1 MVVGG
6 ERGPGGREPAQP
18 SADVTPDVAG
28 TAWIDALS
36 DEQCMEIF
44 WLYVDPP
51 EPFLQAHPP
60 ALLGR
65 AMRYAL
71 RQVVDATRGEA
82 RPR

>member
-1 MVVGG
+1 MVVAD
-6 ERGPGGREPAQP
+6 EGPVA
-18 SADVTPDVAG
+18 PDVHG

-51 EPFLQAHPP
+51 EPFLAAHPP
-60 ALLGR
+60 ALLGQ

-71 RQVVDATRGEA
+71 RQVAEA
-82 RPR
+82 ALHPPR

>member
-1 MVVGG
+1 MN
-6 ERGPGGREPAQP
+6 EDDRDQ
-18 SADVTPDVAG
+18 D
-28 TAWIDALS
+28 WIDHLT

-51 EPFLQAHPP
+51 EDFLSRHPP

-71 RQVVDATRGEA
+71 REVVTWSRTRPQGGGA
-82 RPR
+82 

>member
-6 ERGPGGREPAQP
+6 ARDQDQEPAQ
-18 SADVTPDVAG
+18 SVAAITPDVQG
-28 TAWIDALS
+28 TGWIDHLT

-51 EPFLQAHPP
+51 EPFLQSHPP
-60 ALLGR
+60 ALLGQ

-71 RQVVDATRGEA
+71 RAIVDATPGPT
-82 RPR
+82 RP